1 MSEADDDKTLR
12 PHAGA
17 VLQGKQEEPME
28 ALKFD
33 WPPQCTTPAPP
44 TTTPPHP
51 TLIPPSPT
59 VNEIL
64 PKTLGFV
71 KSVPDLIR
79 SDTATEFQAVVSVS
93 GGRSVNHD
101 TFYGGANIA
110 NKKFLSGGERERE
123 KKQNFSRTT
132 GAQVGGTGQRIV
144 QDVHQ

>member
-1 MSEADDDKTLR
+1 MIGHPSVPPL
-12 PHAGA
+12 
-17 VLQGKQEEPME
+17 
-28 ALKFD
+28 
-33 WPPQCTTPAPP
+33 PPQQQPP
-44 TTTPPHP
+44 PTPPHP

-123 KKQNFSRTT
+123 KKN
-132 GAQVGGTGQRIV
+132 RISAERQERRSV
-144 QDVHQ
+144 EQGSESFRMSISKKR